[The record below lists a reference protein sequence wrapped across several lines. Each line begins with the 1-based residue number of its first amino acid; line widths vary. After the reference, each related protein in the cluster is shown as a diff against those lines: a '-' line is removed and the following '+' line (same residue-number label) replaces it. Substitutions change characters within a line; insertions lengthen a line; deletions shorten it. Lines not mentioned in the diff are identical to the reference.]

1 MPPPRKA
8 PRTKSSP
15 PQPPIF
21 KFAQSAQQVDF
32 AGVHVGILP
41 AAGGRLPVRA
51 GLVGGVKLR
60 RRFPEVLFGEIE
72 GIGEPAARFLD
83 TGLVARFG

>member
-1 MPPPRKA
+1 MGQRPAIANAGRAKA
-8 PRTKSSP
+8 
-15 PQPPIF
+15 
-21 KFAQSAQQVDF
+21 FAFLKRIQRL
-32 AGVHVGILP
+32 AGVQP
-41 AAGGRLPVRA
+41 
-51 GLVGGVKLR
+51 VKLR